1 MTNRRFCAIIMVE
14 TKSRFYLQKE
24 NKKMKEIKLT
34 IDGKEVQLTDE
45 QLKMLLVEKEEK
57 RKNPFEEPRFSQDY
71 YFTNECGI
79 GKYFYYDKNDYD
91 YGKLRN
97 AANVFTDETFAE
109 QVALHQLLYRK
120 LLKFAYDNE
129 CEDTAEWDGE
139 NAHWVIRYNESRNEF
154 CSYYQDGYKALD
166 VYFSSKE
173 GAERA
178 IKEVVEPFM
187 KELPDFVW

>member
-1 MTNRRFCAIIMVE
+1 
-14 TKSRFYLQKE
+14 
-24 NKKMKEIKLT
+24 MKGIKLT
-34 IDGKEVQLTDE
+34 IDGKEVQLTEE
-45 QLKMLLVEKEEK
+45 QLKMLGIEPEKK

-97 AANVFTDETFAE
+97 AANVFTDETFAK

-129 CEDTAEWDGE
+129 YEDNQTWNKVNCHYYIG
-139 NAHWVIRYNESRNEF
+139 YNINEDRF
-154 CSYYQDGYKALD
+154 YAD
-166 VYFSSKE
+166 VTVAFKHSDVWFSSRDS
-173 GAERA
+173 ANHA
-178 IKEVVEPFM
+178 IEEVIKPFM
-187 KELPDFVW
+187 EEHPDFVW